1 MTSMAPRALLLLVLP
16 LAGCVAKL
24 EGSIDLDGKTFRA
37 TSCRSLAPMG
47 FQGVEL
53 EAADGARL
61 RVAEHANG
69 DAEVFYFAAGKNK
82 SKAFG
87 ACATMKIQK
96 QSSSVNKV
104 TNVEGRVKLD
114 CPDFDAKGEIKFEN
128 CH

>member
-1 MTSMAPRALLLLVLP
+1 MDPRALLLLVLP

-61 RVAEHANG
+61 RVVERADG
-69 DAEVFYFAAGKNK
+69 DAEVFYFAASKNK
-82 SKAFG
+82 GKKYG

-96 QSSSVNKV
+96 QNSSVNKV

-114 CPDFDAKGEIKFEN
+114 CPDADAKGEIKFEN

>member
-1 MTSMAPRALLLLVLP
+1 MDSRALLLLVLP
-16 LAGCVAKL
+16 LAGCTAKL

-37 TSCRSLAPMG
+37 PSCRSLTPMG
-47 FQGVEL
+47 YTGVEL

-61 RVAEHANG
+61 RVVERADG
-69 DAEVFYFAAGKNK
+69 DAEVFYFAASKNK
-82 SKAFG
+82 GKSYG

-96 QSSSVNKV
+96 QNSSVNKV

-114 CPDFDAKGEIKFEN
+114 CPDADAKGEIKFEN